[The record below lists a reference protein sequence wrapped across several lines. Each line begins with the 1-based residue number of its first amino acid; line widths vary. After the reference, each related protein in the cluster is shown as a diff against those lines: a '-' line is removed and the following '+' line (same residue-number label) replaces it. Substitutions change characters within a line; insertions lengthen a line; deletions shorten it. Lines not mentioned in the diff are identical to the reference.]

1 MSIIKKIISILLS
14 LIILL
19 AITTLS
25 AIYVARTFVSG
36 ENLVNLAFA
45 TTKQSDI
52 KYSEVISEVANNNS
66 IPNID
71 EYVNDEE
78 IKESLEEMIND
89 TLKYYSGL
97 PDAEKPSTDKIKEI
111 VKNSLKEYEKDTKKP
126 VDYASIDKS
135 FAEIDNTIEQ
145 EMESLNTPENENV
158 KKVFNFIYSD
168 KIVTIAIIAIIV
180 SVILIIILERSI
192 KKIISKIIVIAIF
205 NGIGNSLFGV
215 VLEKIFEQENNQALT
230 NILATLKNSFDKIAM
245 ISFIIAVIGLII
257 SITLKIIH
265 IIKSKKEKKDIDINN
280 NEYETIQNTVTKEN
294 NLENDTNNIENNIDE
309 STVINNKKEK

>member
-111 VKNSLKEYEKDTKKP
+111 VKNSLKEYENDTKKP

-168 KIVTIAIIAIIV
+168 KIMSPKDLPCSSLA
-180 SVILIIILERSI
+180 LSI
-192 KKIISKIIVIAIF
+192 DTSF
-205 NGIGNSLFGV
+205 NN
-215 VLEKIFEQENNQALT
+215 T
-230 NILATLKNSFDKIAM
+230 N
-245 ISFIIAVIGLII
+245 
-257 SITLKIIH
+257 
-265 IIKSKKEKKDIDINN
+265 
-280 NEYETIQNTVTKEN
+280 
-294 NLENDTNNIENNIDE
+294 
-309 STVINNKKEK
+309 